1 MAKNNASRNG
11 PANKK
16 KLFFRIL
23 KNPSCDQPLAKEPE
37 DSGYDI
43 GLEIWSC
50 RPTSVENSWNLYGIE
65 IV

>member
-16 KLFFRIL
+16 NNLFEFSRVS
-23 KNPSCDQPLAKEPE
+23 PGDQPLANEPE
-37 DSGYDI
+37 DSAYDI

-50 RPTSVENSWNLYGIE
+50 RPTSVENS
-65 IV
+65 